1 MIISQELKYKY
12 LEVQSS
18 NSKNVLILDSFI
30 SCMNKKAQNINI
42 PTNIN
47 TIGFRCFY
55 DCKNI
60 KSLYI
65 PNNIYNIEKGAFYN
79 CKSLEKIE
87 LPENLSAL
95 KSDTFY
101 NCINLKNINLP
112 ENITYIGE
120 KCFCNCE
127 NLEEI
132 NLSHKIE
139 KIDNSAFKNC
149 YNLTSIVIPNSVK
162 SIEKNVFFNCLNL
175 KNVVLPDNISVLES
189 CLFANC
195 EKIYEIDIPQSVVR
209 IKDLAFFEC
218 SNLTSVSL
226 PKNLL
231 YIGSRIFSNCSNLQ
245 SIDLPNTILSIGQGI
260 FSNCINLSKVNLP
273 NKLTYIPS
281 STFINC
287 GNLEYVD
294 IPKTIKQ
301 IDNSAFCGCIN
312 LKSITLPKNLQ
323 SIGSDV
329 FYSCENLENIILP
342 HSLKNIGSS
351 AFYNC
356 KTLSEINIPN
366 NINDLNSL
374 TFCNCSGLNKVTLP
388 KTLQRI
394 PDSCFANCTS
404 LEEINLPEALN
415 YIDAYAFSNCT
426 SLKGFRLPKSIKM
439 IKEYAFS
446 NCTNLHKI
454 IIPNKIRSISNS
466 AFENCPNVVICG
478 EKNSY
483 AHKYAI
489 ANNLKFEE
497 YKFIN
502 LRDISIKDTFI
513 SILKNEERKLDL
525 VLHPENT
532 NDIFKVKW
540 ESSDENIVSVKDGI
554 IKSHNIGI
562 VTISASV
569 GHSKVAKCIVQVELP
584 LENISFE
591 TNNLTLNKDDSK
603 YLKLKCFPKNHTC
616 TDTPM
621 WISSDENIAK
631 VDSEGNIYAIDKG
644 ECTIT
649 CTLSNK
655 YASCGITVDLPLKE
669 IHFDKTTL
677 NLRCNDSYK
686 LGVCYIPEDTTD
698 NINLSWS
705 CMDSSIASIDNSGT
719 IKALNAGTTVVTAST
734 NNKIATC
741 IVSVKSSISE
751 IKFKEDKLNL
761 KVDDSKYLE
770 IVDQNNNKVE
780 PQLINWNI
788 SDKKIAKIE
797 NNNLTAISEGTTV
810 VIAQVE
816 NLIAACILNVSLK
829 KIRLFDVNYLK
840 CSANVITGKG
850 ITGATVK
857 AFKGSQIISDTCV
870 IGQDKRFLLNI
881 DSQDAGS
888 EIKVEISKNGYETRE
903 EVITVLYEFDV
914 FSVDSIENIDP
925 DHISISGK
933 GCNESYIRAYI
944 KNTQIG
950 KTCVVNSNG
959 TFNMY
964 LPKIKPD
971 TIVTLKMRKTN
982 YVTANKNIIIP

>member
-1 MIISQELKYKY
+1 MIMSQRLKYKY
-12 LEVQSS
+12 LEDQ
-18 NSKNVLILDSFI
+18 NLNNKNVLILDSFI
-30 SCMNKKAQNINI
+30 SCMNKKAQNVNI

-47 TIGFRCFY
+47 TIGYRCFY
-55 DCKNI
+55 DCTNI

-65 PNNIYNIEKGAFYN
+65 PPNIYNIEKGAFYN

-87 LPENLSAL
+87 LSENISVL

-101 NCINLKNINLP
+101 NCISLKNITLP
-112 ENITYIGE
+112 SNITSIGE

-149 YNLTSIVIPNSVK
+149 YNLTSIVIPNSVRY
-162 SIEKNVFFNCLNL
+162 IEKNAFFNCLNL
-175 KNVVLPDNISVLES
+175 KNIILPDNINVLES

-195 EKIYEIDIPQSVVR
+195 EKIDKINIPQNVVK

-218 SNLTSVSL
+218 SNLNEINL

-231 YIGSRIFSNCSNLQ
+231 HIGSRVFSNCSNLQ
-245 SIDLPNTILSIGQGI
+245 IINLPNTISSIGQGI

-287 GNLEYVD
+287 GNLEYID
-294 IPKTIKQ
+294 IPKTVKQ
-301 IDNSAFCGCIN
+301 IDNSAFCGCSN
-312 LKSITLPKNLQ
+312 LKSINLPENLQ

-329 FYSCENLENIILP
+329 FSGCENLENIILP

-366 NINDLNSL
+366 NISGLNSL
-374 TFCNCSGLNKVTLP
+374 TFYNCSSLNKVKLP
-388 KTLQRI
+388 KTLKRI
-394 PDSCFANCTS
+394 PDSCFSNCTS
-404 LEEINLPEALN
+404 LEEINLPEELN

-426 SLKGFRLPKSIKM
+426 SLKEFRLPKSIKR

-446 NCTNLHKI
+446 NCTNLNKI
-454 IIPNKIRSISNS
+454 IIPNKIRSISNY

-497 YKFIN
+497 YEFIN

-525 VLHPENT
+525 VLYPENT

-540 ESSDENIVSVKDGI
+540 KSSDENIVSVKDGI
-554 IKSHNIGI
+554 IKSHNIGV

-569 GHSKVAKCIVQVELP
+569 GHNKVAKCIVQVELP

-591 TNNLTLNKDDSK
+591 TDNLTLNKDDSK
-603 YLKLKCFPKNHTC
+603 HLKLECFPKNHTC
-616 TDTPM
+616 TDTPI
-621 WISSDENIAK
+621 WKSSDENIAK
-631 VDSEGNIYAIDKG
+631 VDSKGNIYAINKG
-644 ECTIT
+644 YCTIT
-649 CTLSNK
+649 CTLNNK
-655 YASCGITVDLPLKE
+655 SASCSITVDLPLKE

-677 NLRCNDSYK
+677 NLKCNDSYK
-686 LGVCYIPEDTTD
+686 LNVSYIPEDTTD
-698 NINLSWS
+698 DIALNWS

-741 IVSVKSSISE
+741 IVTVKSSISE

-761 KVDDSKYLE
+761 KVDDSKCLE

-780 PQLINWNI
+780 PQLVNWNI

-797 NNNLTAISEGTTV
+797 NNNLIAISEGTTV

-816 NLIAACILNVSLK
+816 NLLAACILNVSLK

-840 CSANVITGKG
+840 CSANIITGKG
-850 ITGATVK
+850 IVGGTVK
-857 AFKGSQIISDTCV
+857 AFKDGQIISDTCV

-881 DSQDAGS
+881 DPQDAGS

-903 EVITVLYEFDV
+903 EIITALYEFDV

-925 DHISISGK
+925 NHISISGK
-933 GCNESYIRAYI
+933 GCSESYIRAYI

-950 KTCVVNSNG
+950 KACVVNSNG